1 MVWRGHGLLIEG
13 PSGAGK
19 SDLALRLLEA
29 GASLVADD
37 LVLLERRGAHLI
49 ASAPALPGHLEVR
62 GLGIVVLPCVPSARL
77 DRVVRLTAFSAIPRL
92 PEPLVTTILGIALG
106 TVTLDPT
113 AASALARLAL
123 ALDMPPAGLAP

>member
-1 MVWRGHGLLIEG
+1 VVWRGHGLLIEG

-29 GASLVADD
+29 GGSLVADD
-37 LVLLERRGAHLI
+37 LVLVERRSEHLI

-62 GLGIVVLPCVPSARL
+62 GLGIVVLPHLASARL
-77 DRVVRLTAFSAIPRL
+77 DRVVRLAPSPAMPRL
-92 PEPLVTTILGIALG
+92 PEPLTTTILGIALG

-123 ALDMPPAGLAP
+123 ALDLPHAGPAP